1 MDKNLEKI
9 LGLREP
15 IAPKIKFMRV
25 DELVPYERNSKAHSK
40 GQIEKIKR
48 SMLEFGWT
56 VPVLADANG
65 IVAGHG
71 RQMAA
76 RALYDEGKQ
85 ICFPDGTPIPIGYVP
100 VLHCDGW
107 DEQRRRAYI
116 IADNQL
122 TMADGFI
129 EDMLKLEVQGLN
141 EVGYDLDLLGFDEA
155 ELDALLATEPLELD
169 AGGDPDDAPDLP
181 DVPACRAGDVW
192 VCGAHRVA
200 VGDATDPNAWDDLL
214 QGEKA
219 NVVWVDPPYNVDLG
233 LKNKRMDKAI
243 GGERYATGGI
253 ANDKMSDAEF
263 ADFLDQSFA
272 LIHDAMMPGAPIYVA
287 HSDKA
292 GITFRQ
298 AMEKAGLHFSQMLIW
313 RKNVHVLGMAD
324 YQPQHEPIAYGWRKG
339 SRHKWHGGRK
349 QTTVMELG
357 EGGPISRDEEGRWII
372 KVGDSVLVV
381 DGEAKLAEVPGSVI
395 CEPKP
400 EKSGLHPSQKPVNLV
415 ERMLRNS
422 GRANDIVLDC
432 FGGSGTTLV
441 AAERMGMCARIME
454 LDVGFAD
461 VIIRRWE
468 HLTGRR
474 AVHALTGEQFPAEG
488 EERQVGSIVPDA
500 DEGPDIF

>member
-9 LGLREP
+9 LGFRDP

-25 DELVPYERNSKAHSK
+25 DELVPYDRNSKAHSK
-40 GQIEKIKR
+40 SQIEKIKR

-85 ICFPDGTPIPIGYVP
+85 ISFPDGTPIPIGYVP

-107 DEQRRRAYI
+107 DEKRRRAYI

-122 TMADGFI
+122 TMADGWV
-129 EDMLKLEVQGLN
+129 EDVLKLEVQGLN
-141 EVGYDLDLLGFDEA
+141 ELGFDLDVLGFDES
-155 ELDALLATEPLELD
+155 ELDALLAVEPLEID
-169 AGGDPDDAPDLP
+169 SEQDPDDAPEIP
-181 DVPACRAGDVW
+181 DVPACRSGDVW
-192 VCGAHRVA
+192 ICGAHRVA
-200 VGDATDPNAWDDLL
+200 VGDATNPNAWDDLL
-214 QGEKA
+214 QGEKV

-233 LKNKRMDKAI
+233 RKNKLLDKTL
-243 GGERYATGGI
+243 GGERYATGCI
-253 ANDKMSDAEF
+253 ANDKMSESEFAEF
-263 ADFLDQSFA
+263 LDKVFA

-292 GITFRQ
+292 GLTFRQ
-298 AMEKAGLHFSQMLIW
+298 AMEKADLHFSQNLVW
-313 RKNVHVLGMAD
+313 KKNNLVLGMSD
-324 YQPQHEPIAYGWRKG
+324 YQNIHEPVAYGWRKG
-339 SRHKWHGGRK
+339 SRHKWRGGRK
-349 QTTVMELG
+349 ETTVMEVG
-357 EGGPISRDEEGRWII
+357 EGGPISRDEDGRWLI

-381 DGEAKLAEVPGSVI
+381 DGDAKLSESPTSI
-395 CEPKP
+395 FHEPKP
-400 EKSGLHPSQKPVNLV
+400 EKSGLHPSQKPVALV

-422 GRANDIVLDC
+422 ARPNDIVLDC

-468 HLTGRR
+468 HLTGRK
-474 AVHALTGEQFPAEG
+474 AVHAITGEEFPEEG
-488 EERQVGSIVPDA
+488 QERDT
-500 DEGPDIF
+500 GPILTDNTDTDVF